1 MMQCGLGARFDS
13 VNLIPMRG
21 WAFLMVSGLVLG
33 LVSCGGTEEATTV
46 EESGTDPTTDSTEAV
61 APAPTTQAAS
71 TETTAATPA
80 GASTFASEN
89 FTITITGFG
98 LDAAYRGCDQ
108 AGQCLEI
115 PRASAYDNGSYTWEN
130 AGYTYQMGQVVGGD
144 YRLEVR
150 DPEGK
155 VLVDEVARFV
165 KTSEPSATV
174 AQTESDV
181 VEMVDLTLW
190 NLTPGDRGCYVEL
203 VDASQTHF
211 TELGLFELCERTD
224 LISQFVRVSMQEQT
238 VMAASCQGDPDCTAT
253 EIAPVIIDIRPE

>member
-1 MMQCGLGARFDS
+1 
-13 VNLIPMRG
+13 MRS
-21 WAFLMVSGLVLG
+21 WAFLMASGLVLG
-33 LVSCGGTEEATTV
+33 LVSCGGAEEAPTT
-46 EESGTDPTTDSTEAV
+46 EESGTDSTTDSTEAV
-61 APAPTTQAAS
+61 APVPPTQDAPTA
-71 TETTAATPA
+71 TTAAAPATTPA

-98 LDAAYRGCDQ
+98 LEAAYRGCDQ

-165 KTSEPSATV
+165 ETSEPSATA

-211 TELGLFELCERTD
+211 TELGVFELCERTD
-224 LISQFVRVSMQEQT
+224 LITQFVRVSMQEQS